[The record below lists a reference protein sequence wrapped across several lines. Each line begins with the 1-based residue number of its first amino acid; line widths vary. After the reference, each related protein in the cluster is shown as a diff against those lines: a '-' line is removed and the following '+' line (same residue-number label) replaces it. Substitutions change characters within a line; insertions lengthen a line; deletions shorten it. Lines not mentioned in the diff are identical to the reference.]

1 MPVFAVR
8 APAGA
13 VRVPD
18 VAAGTGIKIIKAD
31 EAGCGGT
38 GREEMY

>member
-18 VAAGTGIKIIKAD
+18 VAAGTGIKAD
-31 EAGCGGT
+31 EVGCGGT
-38 GREEMY
+38 GREELY